1 MTNFDDG
8 KIEIKVPLVLDQNG
22 YFGRECPQ
30 DNCKKYFKVMPG
42 TGIQGVDQCICPYC
56 GYKGSNQEFFT
67 QDQKKRLDTAA
78 QNLARDVIFRE
89 FKKME
94 FDYEPQGRSGFG
106 MRFHVEKGAPIPLHV
121 YSEKD
126 LETYV
131 TCANCSLKYAIYGF
145 FAYCPDC
152 GEPNPLQIFHENLK
166 VIHKAI
172 EWAKSVD
179 PILAQY
185 LIENSFEDCVSSFD
199 GFGRELCHL
208 HSAKSK
214 FPDRVRKISF
224 QNLESAKENFKMH
237 FDIDLDHGLSREEWN
252 IANMSFLKR
261 HLLAHKLGIVDEDYI
276 RRSGDTNATTGRKV
290 RISYEDTLAL
300 IPIIEKLAGNMVES
314 LGALQ
319 PSS

>member
-1 MTNFDDG
+1 MINYNDG
-8 KIEIKVPLVLDQNG
+8 KIEINVPLVLDQNG

-56 GYKGSNQEFFT
+56 GYKGSTQEFFT
-67 QDQKKRLDTAA
+67 QDQKKRVGSVAR
-78 QNLARDVIFRE
+78 NLANDIIFRE
-89 FKKME
+89 LKKME
-94 FDYEPQGRSGFG
+94 FDYTPQGRSGIG

-131 TCANCSLKYAIYGF
+131 TCANCSLKYAIYGV

-152 GEPNPLQIFHENLK
+152 GEPNTLQIFHENIK
-166 VIHKAI
+166 VIHRVI
-172 EWAKSVD
+172 EWAKSTD
-179 PILAQY
+179 PILTQN
-185 LIENSFEDCVSSFD
+185 LIENSFEDCVSTFD

-208 HSAKSK
+208 HRTKSK
-214 FPDRVRKISF
+214 IPDRVHKINF
-224 QNLESAKENFKMH
+224 QNLESAKKNFKMH
-237 FDIDLDHGLSREEWN
+237 FNLDLDQGLSREEWL
-252 IANMSFLKR
+252 IANMCFLKR

-276 RRSGDTNATTGRKV
+276 RRSGDTNATIGKKV
-290 RISYEDTLAL
+290 YITSEDTLAL

-319 PSS
+319 PPS